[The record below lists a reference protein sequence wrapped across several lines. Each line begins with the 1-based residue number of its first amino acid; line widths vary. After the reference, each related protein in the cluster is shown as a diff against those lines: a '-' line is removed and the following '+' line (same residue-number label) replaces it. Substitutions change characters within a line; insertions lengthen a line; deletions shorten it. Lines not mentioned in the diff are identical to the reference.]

1 MTSVRILAVSDS
13 DSYLKWSHALLR
25 HAASDEGHLVHEV
38 VLSNVLS
45 PSVDQMI
52 AAAGGTVDRVG
63 IMGLVARVRALR
75 PDAVLVSCT
84 GPALEVVIDTLHAAG
99 LLGPTNPGRP
109 VLVTGFPGIT
119 VPANEL
125 ALRFR
130 RHVDL
135 VIVHSRR
142 ELREHRALAA
152 SLGLPTR
159 FALARLPFLPDSAEP
174 GTAAARGAARDRQ
187 DVLFAAQ
194 SLVPAQ
200 EEQRR
205 AILEALADVPDGM
218 RPVVKVRAGVG
229 ERQAHNEDLPYAELD
244 PDPRIMFRA
253 GSMADALQRTRGFV
267 TVSSTAVLEALAMGI
282 PSIVLS
288 DFGVDDA
295 MITTVFTG
303 SGLLGTLDDVRA
315 GRFAHPHPDWLEDN
329 YFHNRSDDEWLDELA
344 HLVSEPRVPVHVE
357 PFGDVKTRARRW
369 VRVCV
374 PPRCGRIAPGP
385 LRGPRGR

>member
-1 MTSVRILAVSDS
+1 MTDVRILAVSDS

-25 HAASDEGHLVHEV
+25 RAAVDEGHLVHEV

-45 PSVDQMI
+45 PS
-52 AAAGGTVDRVG
+52 AAQVTAATGGTVDRVG
-63 IMGLVARVRALR
+63 ILGLVARVRALR

-84 GPALEVVIDTLHAAG
+84 GPALEVVIDSLHAAG
-99 LLGPTNPGRP
+99 LLGSANPGRP
-109 VLVTGFPGIT
+109 VLMAGFPGIT

-142 ELREHRALAA
+142 EIREHRALAS

-159 FALARLPFLPDSAEP
+159 FALARLPFLPD
-174 GTAAARGAARDRQ
+174 TAGPDTTESGIAAGDRQ
-187 DVLFAAQ
+187 DVVFAAQ

-200 EEQRR
+200 KEQRR
-205 AILEALADVPDGM
+205 AVLAALADIPAGM
-218 RPVVKVRAGVG
+218 RPVVKVRALAG
-229 ERQAHNEDLPYAELD
+229 ERQAHNEELPYSELD

-253 GSMADALQRTRGFV
+253 GPMTDALQQARGFV
-267 TVSSTAVLEALAMGI
+267 TVSSTAVLEALAMEI
-282 PSIVLS
+282 PSIVLR

-315 GRFAHPHPDWLEDN
+315 GRFAHPDPDWLEDN
-329 YFHNRSDDEWLDELA
+329 YFHDRSEDGWLDELA
-344 HLVSEPRVPVHVE
+344 RLVAEPRTPVHVE

-374 PPRCGRIAPGP
+374 PPRFGRTVPGP
-385 LRGPRGR
+385 PRGLRGR